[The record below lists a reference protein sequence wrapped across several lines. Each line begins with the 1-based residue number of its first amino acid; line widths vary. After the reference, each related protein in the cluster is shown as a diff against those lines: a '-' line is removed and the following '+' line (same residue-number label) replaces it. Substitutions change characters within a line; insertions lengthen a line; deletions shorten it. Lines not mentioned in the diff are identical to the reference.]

1 METRQR
7 VVMTIS
13 VPSRT
18 AQEYR
23 KVARQKKETVSQLFR
38 DMFELYKRLK
48 LQDEFSSLQ
57 EYGVKKAKK
66 LKITEKEIEKL
77 VFEGR

>member
-13 VPSRT
+13 VPSAT
-18 AQEYR
+18 AKEYR
-23 KVARQKKETVSQLFR
+23 KVARQQKETVSQLFR
-38 DMFELYKRLK
+38 DMFELYRQQKLK
-48 LQDEFSSLQ
+48 DRFGVLQ
-57 EYGVKKAKK
+57 EYGARQARK